1 MEVGTA
7 LAILGS
13 VTASKELL
21 LRVLGPT
28 ADYFGEQL
36 VDLVEKLNPRRRE
49 TLAKILARART
60 INEGQG
66 DDVEGEVPPRVFR
79 NIIDEGTFV
88 DDDLAAEYLG
98 GLLASSK
105 VPSGRDNRG
114 VALTALVN
122 RLSLYS
128 LRTHYILYAAARE
141 VLRGK
146 DEAPLN
152 FTEDAKK
159 RIRIYTP
166 YSVYYEA
173 MAFTLKETPDVA
185 INHALFALQRER
197 LIHDNCSWG
206 DVTHIVHMVPD
217 ATDGGIIF
225 TPSLPG
231 IEFFMWAHG
240 FASKP
245 WTAFLDTRTSFVMKR
260 DFIVKRGSRLLPP
273 RSHVPRT
280 LSLPS

>member
-114 VALTALVN
+114 VALTA
-122 RLSLYS
+122 
-128 LRTHYILYAAARE
+128 
-141 VLRGK
+141 
-146 DEAPLN
+146 
-152 FTEDAKK
+152 
-159 RIRIYTP
+159 
-166 YSVYYEA
+166 
-173 MAFTLKETPDVA
+173 
-185 INHALFALQRER
+185 
-197 LIHDNCSWG
+197 W
-206 DVTHIVHMVPD
+206 
-217 ATDGGIIF
+217 
-225 TPSLPG
+225 
-231 IEFFMWAHG
+231 
-240 FASKP
+240 
-245 WTAFLDTRTSFVMKR
+245 
-260 DFIVKRGSRLLPP
+260 
-273 RSHVPRT
+273 
-280 LSLPS
+280 